1 MLFRLGLLTAGHA
14 DSPYFAHPDYYHMQS
29 SDTLTILTG
38 FQTMQQTSEWA
49 CGVTSTLMV
58 LNWYD
63 RLGDWNE
70 ESLAALRHSL
80 EGTGLAGYPG
90 TTLRQAMDI
99 FDGVGG
105 FTYTTNL
112 DYEDPSSEVW
122 MDTIQGWLAE
132 GKPVMVC
139 WNDWGGHWQ
148 VIIGYDTMGTET
160 QQDDVFI
167 VADPYDTTDHCQDG
181 YGVLMA
187 ERFLYNFSMY
197 GAFPEEEGGSDF
209 LFLVASPAE

>member
-1 MLFRLGLLTAGHA
+1 
-14 DSPYFAHPDYYHMQS
+14 
-29 SDTLTILTG
+29 
-38 FQTMQQTSEWA
+38 
-49 CGVTSTLMV
+49 
-58 LNWYD
+58 
-63 RLGDWNE
+63 
-70 ESLAALRHSL
+70 
-80 EGTGLAGYPG
+80 
-90 TTLRQAMDI
+90 MDI

-181 YGVLMA
+181 YGV
-187 ERFLYNFSMY
+187 
-197 GAFPEEEGGSDF
+197 
-209 LFLVASPAE
+209 

>member
-1 MLFRLGLLTAGHA
+1 MVDHLQGGFERIEFERAAKHADFNRICIRKVDRRIAPGTGILRVVHLLGRGEADTIPCRPAVHLGLRAAAEPQQLRPELFDEVKQAGNR
-14 DSPYFAHPDYYHMQS
+14 
-29 SDTLTILTG
+29 G
-38 FQTMQQTSEWA
+38 FLLFIS
-49 CGVTSTLMV
+49 
-58 LNWYD
+58 
-63 RLGDWNE
+63 
-70 ESLAALRHSL
+70 
-80 EGTGLAGYPG
+80 
-90 TTLRQAMDI
+90 I
-99 FDGVGG
+99 
-105 FTYTTNL
+105 NL